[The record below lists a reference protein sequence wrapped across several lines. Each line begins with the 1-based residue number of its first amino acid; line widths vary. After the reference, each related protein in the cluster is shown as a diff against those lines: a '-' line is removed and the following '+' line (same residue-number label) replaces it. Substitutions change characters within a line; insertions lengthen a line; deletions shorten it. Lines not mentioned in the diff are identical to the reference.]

1 MAHESPLACNTVLAA
16 TEPITI
22 KNCQPPPRW
31 GFSVPENAN
40 KRMPTALITGAS
52 SGIGEAL
59 AHCFAEAGHHL
70 VLVARNRAKLRT
82 LADELARRHGIV
94 AGVQVADLSQT
105 GAATRLAATLRRKR
119 WAVDV
124 LVNNAGVLAQ
134 GSFVD
139 LTPESQQ
146 QIIDLNIRGLTAML
160 SAFLPDMVRRA
171 ARGSVGRVLNVASIA
186 AFQPV
191 PTLATY
197 AASKAYVLSLT
208 ESLAEELKDSGVTV
222 TALCPG
228 ITATHMLSAA
238 KDANDKVGHIP
249 GFLVGDVNEVARQGF
264 KACMKGEVICVPG
277 AINRAAMIASRGTPR
292 WLVRRLGGMLGRK
305 AL

>member
-1 MAHESPLACNTVLAA
+1 MPAHLSKP
-16 TEPITI
+16 
-22 KNCQPPPRW
+22 
-31 GFSVPENAN
+31 
-40 KRMPTALITGAS
+40 ALITLVTGAS

-59 AHCFAEAGHHL
+59 ARCFAEAGHHL
-70 VLVARNRAKLRT
+70 VLVSRNEDKLRT
-82 LADELARRHGIV
+82 LADKLVRKHGIV
-94 AGVQVADLSQT
+94 ATVQVADLSKP
-105 GAATRLAATLRRKR
+105 GAAARLAAKLKRKR
-119 WAVDV
+119 CAVNV

-134 GSFVD
+134 GSFVGM
-139 LTPESQQ
+139 TPESQQ
-146 QIIDLNIRGLTAML
+146 QMIDLNITGLTSMV
-160 SAFLPDMVRRA
+160 SAFVPGMVARS

-208 ESLAEELKDSGVTV
+208 ESLSEELKGSGVTV

-238 KDANDKVGHIP
+238 KSANARVRQIP
-249 GFLVGDVNEVARQGF
+249 DFLVGDVNDVAREAF
-264 KACMKGEVICVPG
+264 EACMNGDVICVPG
-277 AINRAAMIASRGTPR
+277 AINRAAMIASRSTPK
-292 WLVRRLGGMLGRK
+292 WLVRRLSGLLGRK